1 MPSLPYCSEDILFKE
16 LDAVIHSG
24 GRLGVDSEDP
34 SKVAHLL
41 QLVATEGALTYR
53 ARAERLRAM
62 IDEAF
67 DEAGDSDHINEDAH
81 YGLRILFG
89 LHPDYIDAQ
98 VNVREREAASFLWR
112 NGEIQQQSFHRRHR
126 PKAVALALECLRA
139 AYGQRDAPEEHE
151 YEVLEESR
159 AYEVNAD
166 RQLWRTSVTTRF
178 RSRVDQ
184 LSEFRLFEPT
194 NDDPEVVNEH
204 FGVLTGGARVIT
216 RSPSDTRD
224 GFNRIVIELP
234 RELAIG
240 EEFAVGWE
248 ERLDFEKPTDL
259 YANYFVAMEAANDN
273 FQLELAVLFEADAPG
288 TVWAF
293 KAHPS
298 ENLRRLAPEHG
309 ETLEVAPDGVLRYTW
324 DQTERRATYGLK
336 WIW

>member
-1 MPSLPYCSEDILFKE
+1 MLPLPYCSDETLVDE
-16 LDAVIHSG
+16 LLAIIRAG
-24 GRLGVDSEDP
+24 GRLGTDDQDP
-34 SKVAHLL
+34 ARVAHLL
-41 QLVATEGALTYR
+41 LMVDSEAGLTYR
-53 ARAERLRAM
+53 ARAEALRTL
-62 IDEAF
+62 IEEAF
-67 DEAGDSDHINEDAH
+67 RTANDSEQIDDDTY
-81 YGLRILFG
+81 YGIRILFG
-89 LHPDYIDAQ
+89 FHPEYRKEG
-98 VNVREREAASFLWR
+98 VGKREEEAAAFLWR
-112 NGEIQQQSFHRRHR
+112 KPIKPQSFYKRHRR
-126 PKAVALALECLRA
+126 KVAALALDCLRA
-139 AYGQRDAPEEHE
+139 AYGQRDLPEEHE
-151 YEVLEESR
+151 YEILEESR

-194 NDDPEVVNEH
+194 NDDPEVMKEH
-204 FGVLTGGARVIT
+204 FGVLADGARVIT
-216 RSPSDTRD
+216 RSPSGTRD
-224 GFNRIVIELP
+224 GFNRIVIRLP

-240 EEFAVGWE
+240 EEFTIGWE
-248 ERLDFEKPTDL
+248 ERLDLEKPTDL

-273 FQLELAVLFEADAPG
+273 FQLELSVSFEADPPG

-309 ETLEVAPDGVLRYTW
+309 ETLEVDPDGVLRYGW